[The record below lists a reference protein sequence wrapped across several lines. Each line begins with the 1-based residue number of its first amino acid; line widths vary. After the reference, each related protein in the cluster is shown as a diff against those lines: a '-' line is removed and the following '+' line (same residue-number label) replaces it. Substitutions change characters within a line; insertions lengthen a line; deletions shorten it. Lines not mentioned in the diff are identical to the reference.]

1 MKEYPLNLDIIILKS
16 AFLYAL
22 SKKSY
27 VVSHVC
33 DVILKNWDFLL
44 EDDKD
49 FFVDEIRQCN
59 TLSEFEAEIWN
70 KIIKKYKTELES
82 GI

>member
-1 MKEYPLNLDIIILKS
+1 MKEYPLNLDIVILKA

-33 DVILKNWDFLL
+33 DIILKNWDFIS
-44 EDDKD
+44 EDDKH
-49 FFVDEIRQCN
+49 FFVNEIRQSK
-59 TLSEFEAEIWN
+59 TISEFEYQNWQ
-70 KIIKKYKTELES
+70 KIIKKYKTELEGES
-82 GI
+82 